1 MGERWEVSIHMLIQP
16 DHPFFHQLHG
26 GCHGGDVPYEARLG
40 WNYIK
45 QFRRLPDRSLE
56 YTPERGGNAC
66 EL

>member
-1 MGERWEVSIHMLIQP
+1 MTNRFYSNDPEELNLYNYTLCIGKGHDS
-16 DHPFFHQLHG
+16 
-26 GCHGGDVPYEARLG
+26 VPYEARLG

-56 YTPERGGNAC
+56 YTPERGGDAC